1 MRFAFAVRKLDG
13 QLNEAIEQIGQC
25 QRLYQKDGIH
35 EPALAASLQA
45 TRESLESLRRSLSGI
60 VAANERKFDM
70 IAYLTEALKME
81 HGTVSELQSC
91 LRVMPESPVRETL
104 HRMLLEEKQHEEA
117 LVKRIVDL
125 GGEPRVDLEIPP
137 RPTSLSIADLLDQ
150 HRQRELATQ
159 RHYELGLSRFEEPE
173 FQWILGQLNIEE
185 KEHLK
190 KLDEL
195 LGHVV
200 QKDETAA
207 LVPHELREIRWVD
220 PYMGEPGERPWIE

>member
-150 HRQRELATQ
+150 RLELLLTNAIL
-159 RHYELGLSRFEEPE
+159 RSVLELVYSLCDDRVVRPPYVNLH
-173 FQWILGQLNIEE
+173 ILGPCDIYAYSVN
-185 KEHLK
+185 
-190 KLDEL
+190 
-195 LGHVV
+195 
-200 QKDETAA
+200 
-207 LVPHELREIRWVD
+207 
-220 PYMGEPGERPWIE
+220 